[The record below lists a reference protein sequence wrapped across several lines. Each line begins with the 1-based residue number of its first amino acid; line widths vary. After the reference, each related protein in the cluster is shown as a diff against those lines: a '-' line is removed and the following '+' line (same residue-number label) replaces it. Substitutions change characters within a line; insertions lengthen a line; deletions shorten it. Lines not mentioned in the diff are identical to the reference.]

1 MNTPNTNLGARP
13 VRRRRPHPARRAR
26 KIAGT
31 ISVVTM
37 LVLTAGLAA
46 VSHPKPSTTTAATST
61 AASPAQTSY
70 ALRGSFS
77 AAAVPANVSA
87 LAVTSTHA
95 S

>member
-1 MNTPNTNLGARP
+1 MNTANTSLGARP
-13 VRRRRPHPARRAR
+13 VRRPRPHPARRAR

-31 ISVVTM
+31 ISVATM

-46 VSHPKPSTTTAATST
+46 FSHPKPSTTAATAT
-61 AASPAQTSY
+61 AASPGQTSY
-70 ALRGSFS
+70 ALRGSFG

>member
-1 MNTPNTNLGARP
+1 MNTANTNLGPRP

-31 ISVVTM
+31 ISVASM

-46 VSHPKPSTTTAATST
+46 VSHPKTSTTADTATAAT
-61 AASPAQTSY
+61 AGQTSY
-70 ALRGSFS
+70 ALRGSFG